1 MRNWGV
7 NSGETPEN
15 EWLIASRRYAHP
27 VRKFEAISEYVV
39 GEESTYRRIQV
50 VVLDFLPCGKEAFD
64 EQLKLL
70 RHEARMGFLV
80 RAKVGLNAQMKLP
93 AIAEREP
100 NAAAGLK
107 SGWFFKFS

>member
-1 MRNWGV
+1 
-7 NSGETPEN
+7 
-15 EWLIASRRYAHP
+15 
-27 VRKFEAISEYVV
+27 
-39 GEESTYRRIQV
+39 
-50 VVLDFLPCGKEAFD
+50 
-64 EQLKLL
+64 
-70 RHEARMGFLV
+70 MGFLV